1 MRGKRLYRGVMA
13 IILAVILA
21 VITPG
26 STFLGGFGEVKA
38 EDTWEATSLVS
49 NGDFES
55 CDNGLTG
62 WNVDTWLASG
72 GLWFL
77 TKSGENNDTVFVK
90 TDNDSDD
97 TSTMKMHQDITNVE
111 AGTYKVAIRST
122 GNADALSGINIS
134 ISDGTNTKS
143 VALSKTTAWG
153 TWVTSETEELE
164 LADKG
169 TLTVS
174 IYGDVPGKYYGYIDD
189 VIIYKKSDSGSSSNP
204 QDPADDASD
213 GELKNGDFETADTA
227 WTITGGPFYD
237 KNASA
242 SNNITQTMKI
252 NSPSSETDMSIKQK
266 VKNLSAGTYK
276 LSYRVSGVSGMNFAL
291 TAKVLDGDGNILA
304 SSSGV
309 ALNGWDNWIDASTG
323 TFNVSANQTI
333 TVIFEGTVST
343 SFWGELDDV
352 KLEPVEAPTRTF
364 TFDTSVS
371 SHPAVD
377 SDLYLN
383 KVDIMNDFITGF
395 DVSSYVAIRKSGATF
410 KDFDGNVLSD
420 QGFFNL
426 LAESG
431 VNYIRIRVWVNPTD
445 TNGNTYG
452 GGACDL
458 ATAKIIGTYASNAGM
473 KVLIDFHYSD
483 FWTDPGKQNAPKEWA
498 GLILEQKAATL
509 QQYTEDSLTEL
520 IDADVNVGMVQ
531 VGNETTKGFCGETD
545 WTNMCKLFEAG
556 SQGIRNVEAAKNKKI
571 MIAIHFTN
579 PESGSFGTYAKTL
592 SDNNVVYD
600 VFATSYY
607 PYWHGTLAN
616 LKSELSKVANT
627 YDKYVMVA
635 ETSYVRTMED
645 GDGHE
650 NTETPS
656 KTSDTFPYP
665 VGIQGQIT
673 HVRNVIETVASIDN
687 NKGIG
692 VFYWEPA
699 WIPVQVYDASAS
711 NAATVLAQNKALW
724 ERDGSGWATSYAGDY
739 DSGAKEYYGG
749 SAVDNE
755 AVFDFDGTALE
766 SLKVYNM
773 VRGGTTGEDY
783 LVDVLDTSA
792 SFELGDDIVLP
803 STVTGVYASEDTIDV
818 DVTWSAKDISEAEY
832 SGEGVYPIDGVAVY
846 EGEEYDVICT
856 LTLVSKNYA
865 INPSF
870 ENPLAGNWNTE
881 NISRKD
887 SSNDNNNMKTGSYNL
902 HYWVTS
908 ETDIAFYQTVTLD
921 KGVYRAGGYAVGD
934 TSNEYTIYVKVGDE
948 EYSDTK
954 AYGAWGAWSN
964 AEVTDI
970 EITEDGT
977 EVTFCVRSNEK
988 IPSSA
993 TGSWGAFE
1001 DFYIYK
1007 AADDVEYHIIEGA
1020 NSTWVEDESGNVT
1033 IKSDGPFVKFVEVKV
1048 DGKTV
1053 ASSNYTAK
1061 KGSTVIT
1068 FLKSYLDTLDEGEH
1082 SVEIVFTNGIAK
1094 TNLTVV
1100 RNEEDSNTGTNNN
1113 DTDNTGTSNPTPATI
1128 KAPDNDGTGNTNS
1141 NNGVE
1146 TGDTFELML
1155 VIMLAVISAAGMSA
1169 LYYAN
1174 KKYMKSNKR

>member
-1 MRGKRLYRGVMA
+1 MTGKDFG
-13 IILAVILA
+13 
-21 VITPG
+21 TPG
-26 STFLGGFGEVKA
+26 DW
-38 EDTWEATSLVS
+38 DTWA
-49 NGDFES
+49 
-55 CDNGLTG
+55 
-62 WNVDTWLASG
+62 
-72 GLWFL
+72 
-77 TKSGENNDTVFVK
+77 
-90 TDNDSDD
+90 
-97 TSTMKMHQDITNVE
+97 
-111 AGTYKVAIRST
+111 
-122 GNADALSGINIS
+122 
-134 ISDGTNTKS
+134 
-143 VALSKTTAWG
+143 
-153 TWVTSETEELE
+153 
-164 LADKG
+164 
-169 TLTVS
+169 TLTS
-174 IYGDVPGKYYGYIDD
+174 DEFTLDSAKDVEIKISGTVPAGYYGSIDN
-189 VIIYKKSDSGSSSNP
+189 VKLYKKSEDSSD
-204 QDPADDASD
+204 DPTEDVSD

-227 WTITGGPFYD
+227 WTITGGPYYMT
-237 KNASA
+237 NEWAT
-242 SNNITQTMKI
+242 NNTTQFMQIDT
-252 NSPSSETDMSIKQK
+252 PSSETDMSIKQK
-266 VKNLSAGTYK
+266 IKNLPAGTYR
-276 LSYRVSGVSGMNFAL
+276 LTYSVSGEADMEFAL
-291 TAKVLDGDGNILA
+291 AANVLDGDDNILA

-309 ALNGWDNWIDASTG
+309 ALNGWDKWIDDSTEA
-323 TFNVSANQTI
+323 FDVSADSTI
-333 TVIFEGTVST
+333 TISFEGTVST
-343 SFWGELDDV
+343 SFWGALDDV
-352 KLEPVEAPTRTF
+352 KLEKIEASTREF
-364 TFDTSVS
+364 DFDTSVS
-371 SHPAVD
+371 SHPAVE

-431 VNYIRIRVWVNPTD
+431 VNYIRIRVWVDPTD

-458 ATAKIIGTYASNAGM
+458 TTAKTIGLYASNAGM
-473 KVLIDFHYSD
+473 KVLVDFHYSD
-483 FWTDPGKQNAPKEWA
+483 FWTDPGKQNAPKKWA
-498 GLILEQKAATL
+498 GLTLEQKAATL

-520 IDADVNVGMVQ
+520 IDAGVKVGMVQ

-556 SQGIRNVEAAKNKKI
+556 SQGIRNVEDAKGKKI
-571 MIAIHFTN
+571 MIVIHFTN
-579 PESGSFGTYAKTL
+579 PESGSFSTFAKNL
-592 SDNNVVYD
+592 KENNVVYD

-607 PYWHGTLAN
+607 PYWHGTLDN
-616 LKSELSKVANT
+616 LKSELGKIAKN

-635 ETSYVRTMED
+635 ETSYVRTLED

-650 NTETPS
+650 NTESPS
-656 KTSDTFPYP
+656 KTGSDTFPYP
-665 VGIQGQIT
+665 IGIQGQVT
-673 HVRNVIETVASIDN
+673 HVRNVIETVAGIDD

-699 WIPVQVYDASAS
+699 WIPVQIYDSSAS
-711 NAATVLAQNKALW
+711 NAAEVLAQNKYLW

-773 VRGGTTGEDY
+773 VRGGTTGKDY
-783 LVDVLDTSA
+783 LVEVQDTSA

-803 STVTGVYASEDTIDV
+803 SKVTGVYASGATVDA
-818 DVTWSAKDISEAEY
+818 DVTWSDKDISEAEY
-832 SGEGVYPIDGVAVY
+832 SGEGEYPIDGVAVY
-846 EGEEYDVICT
+846 EGKEYNVICK

-870 ENPLAGNWNTE
+870 EDSLDGNWITE
-881 NISRKD
+881 NINRKD
-887 SSNDNNNMKTGSYNL
+887 SSGGNNNMKTGSYNL

-908 ETDIAFYQTVTLD
+908 DTDIEFYQTVTLD
-921 KGVYRAGGYAVGD
+921 KGVYRAGGYAVGNS
-934 TSNEYTIYVKVGDE
+934 SNEFTVYVKVGNK

-954 AYGAWGAWSN
+954 AYAEWGSWAN
-964 AEVTDI
+964 AEITDI

-977 EVTFCVRSNEK
+977 EVTFGVRSNAN
-988 IPSSA
+988 IPSGA

-1007 AADDVEYHIIEGA
+1007 TAEDVEYHIIEGA
-1020 NSTWVEDESGNVT
+1020 DSTWIEDESGNIT

-1053 ASSNYTAK
+1053 AASNYTAK

-1068 FLKSYLDTLDEGEH
+1068 FLKSFLETLDEGEH

-1100 RNEEDSNTGTNNN
+1100 SNAEDSNAGTNNN
-1113 DTDNTGTSNPTPATI
+1113 DTDNTGTSNPEPATI

-1141 NNGVE
+1141 NNKVE

-1155 VIMLAVISAAGMSA
+1155 VIMLAVVSAAGMSA